1 MYYIHVFFIIIFFF
15 FYIYR
20 VITLVFL
27 EVLYKNFSSMAYIKV
42 VLPSLHHVTIT
53 VYFLCSC
60 YIFEVPY
67 KYHGTSNNRAINLHH
82 G

>member
-1 MYYIHVFFIIIFFF
+1 
-15 FYIYR
+15 
-20 VITLVFL
+20 
-27 EVLYKNFSSMAYIKV
+27 MAYIKV